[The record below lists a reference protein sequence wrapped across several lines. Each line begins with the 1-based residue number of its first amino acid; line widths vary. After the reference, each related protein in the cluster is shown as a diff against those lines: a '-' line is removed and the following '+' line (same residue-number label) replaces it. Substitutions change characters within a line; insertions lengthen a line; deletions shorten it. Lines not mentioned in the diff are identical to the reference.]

1 MSRSYWVE
9 RKSDIYAALQTLIL
23 VATAAGVFLTIGRR
37 DQVVTSMASDIQ
49 ELRAISMDLVRSQV
63 LSEATDANQ
72 AARLD
77 DLRKRID
84 RLEQGG

>member
-1 MSRSYWVE
+1 ME
-9 RKSDIYAALQTLIL
+9 RKNDIYAALQTLIL

-63 LSEATDANQ
+63 LSEANDASQ
-72 AARLD
+72 GARLD

>member
-1 MSRSYWVE
+1 VE

>member
-1 MSRSYWVE
+1 ME